1 MISRRDFSFRLAG
14 ILAAAGRPAHL
25 LDAQE
30 NAAKA
35 RASTTSSSP
44 ALEEGLSQIGQEEV
58 ESRYQNVIR
67 VWGHRLSNEQRERV
81 HRVLV
86 ANTRVMQP
94 MRAFQ
99 LENGDPPAQVL
110 RVATDDESEA
120 DGKKAALRDR
130 PE

>member
-14 ILAAAGRPAHL
+14 ILAVAGRPANL
-25 LDAQE
+25 PAAQE
-30 NAAKA
+30 SAAKP
-35 RASTTSSSP
+35 STSTASSSP
-44 ALEEGLSQIGQEEV
+44 ASQEGLSQTEQEEV

-67 VWGHRLSNEQRERV
+67 VWGHRLSSEQRERV

-86 ANTRVMQP
+86 ANTRMMQP

-110 RVATDDESEA
+110 HVATDNESEA